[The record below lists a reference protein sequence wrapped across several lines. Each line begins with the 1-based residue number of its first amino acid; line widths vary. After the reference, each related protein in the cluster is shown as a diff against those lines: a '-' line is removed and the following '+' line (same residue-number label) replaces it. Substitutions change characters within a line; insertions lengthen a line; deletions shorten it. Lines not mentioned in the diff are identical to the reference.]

1 MNLEELYQ
9 HVHEEERLQ
18 KSPAAHI
25 EFLTTTQ
32 YLTQYLHGHERI
44 LDLGAAT
51 GAYALPLA
59 EAGYEVCAM
68 DLMPHHLNRLKQQK
82 KKQMKLILHQGNA
95 MDLSRFS
102 DDSFDIILCMGPL
115 YHLKEEEQRICLD
128 EMHRVVK
135 DDGIIFCAFLSN
147 LAVFTTEALYPN
159 SSFLNSSQYD
169 PTTFK
174 VINDPFVSTY
184 VQKAEQLFQSMGFTL
199 LKTFSQDGLA
209 EVLAERINA
218 LTKPQYEEWLR
229 FHLAICEQRE
239 QLAHSNHLI
248 SILQSHKTR
257 QRLQDTTRLRLQRL
271 SMQDHVQMYEMAKD
285 PDVAR
290 MCGWKPHA
298 SLEETKQILSNFLIN
313 DHTWG
318 IYQKTD
324 NTLYGLISLDADQHR
339 PRNGYRMLGYWI
351 GKPYWGKGI
360 VVEAAKEVLRYA
372 FEDLHCTI
380 ISVYHFPF
388 NTQSKRVIEKLGF
401 QYEGTLHDAYEYYD
415 GTYFDEVCYYLKQE
429 PS

>member
-68 DLMPHHLNRLKQQK
+68 VLMPHHLNRLKQQK
-82 KKQMKLILHQGNA
+82 KKQMKLTYTKEMLWI
-95 MDLSRFS
+95 LSRFS

-135 DDGIIFCAFLSN
+135 DGGIIFCAFLSN

-239 QLAHSNHLI
+239 QLAHSNHLLVFAI
-248 SILQSHKTR
+248 
-257 QRLQDTTRLRLQRL
+257 
-271 SMQDHVQMYEMAKD
+271 
-285 PDVAR
+285 P
-290 MCGWKPHA
+290 
-298 SLEETKQILSNFLIN
+298 
-313 DHTWG
+313 
-318 IYQKTD
+318 
-324 NTLYGLISLDADQHR
+324 
-339 PRNGYRMLGYWI
+339 
-351 GKPYWGKGI
+351 
-360 VVEAAKEVLRYA
+360 
-372 FEDLHCTI
+372 
-380 ISVYHFPF
+380 
-388 NTQSKRVIEKLGF
+388 
-401 QYEGTLHDAYEYYD
+401 
-415 GTYFDEVCYYLKQE
+415 
-429 PS
+429 

>member
-82 KKQMKLILHQGNA
+82 KKQMKLTLHQGNA

-229 FHLAICEQRE
+229 FHLAIC
-239 QLAHSNHLI
+239 
-248 SILQSHKTR
+248 
-257 QRLQDTTRLRLQRL
+257 
-271 SMQDHVQMYEMAKD
+271 
-285 PDVAR
+285 
-290 MCGWKPHA
+290 
-298 SLEETKQILSNFLIN
+298 
-313 DHTWG
+313 
-318 IYQKTD
+318 
-324 NTLYGLISLDADQHR
+324 
-339 PRNGYRMLGYWI
+339 
-351 GKPYWGKGI
+351 
-360 VVEAAKEVLRYA
+360 
-372 FEDLHCTI
+372 
-380 ISVYHFPF
+380 
-388 NTQSKRVIEKLGF
+388 
-401 QYEGTLHDAYEYYD
+401 
-415 GTYFDEVCYYLKQE
+415 
-429 PS
+429 

>member
-82 KKQMKLILHQGNA
+82 KKQMKLTLHQGNA

-184 VQKAEQLFQSMGFTL
+184 VQKAEQLF
-199 LKTFSQDGLA
+199 
-209 EVLAERINA
+209 
-218 LTKPQYEEWLR
+218 
-229 FHLAICEQRE
+229 
-239 QLAHSNHLI
+239 
-248 SILQSHKTR
+248 
-257 QRLQDTTRLRLQRL
+257 
-271 SMQDHVQMYEMAKD
+271 
-285 PDVAR
+285 
-290 MCGWKPHA
+290 
-298 SLEETKQILSNFLIN
+298 
-313 DHTWG
+313 
-318 IYQKTD
+318 
-324 NTLYGLISLDADQHR
+324 
-339 PRNGYRMLGYWI
+339 
-351 GKPYWGKGI
+351 
-360 VVEAAKEVLRYA
+360 
-372 FEDLHCTI
+372 
-380 ISVYHFPF
+380 
-388 NTQSKRVIEKLGF
+388 
-401 QYEGTLHDAYEYYD
+401 
-415 GTYFDEVCYYLKQE
+415 
-429 PS
+429 